1 MTVNMKKKRVL
12 VTISFSFSIRYLV
25 RSKLIHKMKAFC
37 EPVIVITWNQADLV
51 EELRNEGFEVH
62 VVPESNRGMHYS
74 DIRKKLDYWFRYFKL
89 KSPTWAIEPRYLE
102 QFRPWKIVLLNR
114 IREYYNF
121 LKFYIPG
128 YTAKVFQKEKALL
141 VSDTNYSDMEKLVD
155 QLQLDAAFVVTP
167 FHAQEDLLLR
177 AAEAKGVYMITSILS
192 FDNIVKRGWIPVKY
206 KHWMVWND
214 KMKSELMRIY
224 PESVS
229 EKNVHVVGA
238 VQFDFYKHPE
248 EYLMEEAQWRQLV
261 GLPPKDH
268 RKVILFAG
276 GPVSLFPQEYQ
287 FLQHIDAAITSGA
300 IEGNPIVLFRCHPID
315 RVERW
320 KEALGNTPN
329 VFFDTSWTGSTKLT
343 YTNIKV
349 EDITKLF
356 STLYHTDVHVNTC
369 STMTVDGS
377 AFNKPQI
384 GPAYD
389 ELAKPRKYDLK
400 SMYYQEYFLPV
411 METKGLAH
419 AYNKKELINY
429 VNDALKNPEAYVKK
443 SKAIVEAIVTYT
455 DGGNGDR
462 VASALEQI
470 LR

>member
-1 MTVNMKKKRVL
+1 MKKKRVL

-25 RSKLIHKMKAFC
+25 RSKLIHKMRAFC
-37 EPVIVITWNQADLV
+37 EPVIVITWNQDDLV
-51 EELRNEGFEVH
+51 AELRNEGFEVH
-62 VVPESNRGMHYS
+62 VVPESERGMHYA
-74 DIRKKLDYWFRYFKL
+74 DVRKKMDYWFRYFKL

-102 QFRPWKIVLLNR
+102 QFRPLKAVLLNR
-114 IREYYNF
+114 IREYYN
-121 LKFYIPG
+121 LIKFYIPG
-128 YTAKVFQKEKALL
+128 YTARLLEKEQQLL
-141 VSDTNYSDMEKLVD
+141 HSDTNYATMEKIVADLK
-155 QLQLDAAFVVTP
+155 LDAAFVVTP

-177 AAEAKGVYMITSILS
+177 AAEANGVYMITSILS

-206 KHWMVWND
+206 KHWMVWNQ
-214 KMKSELMRIY
+214 KMKEELLRIY
-224 PESVS
+224 PESVN

-238 VQFDFYKHPE
+238 VQFDFYQHLE
-248 EYLMEEAQWRQLV
+248 QYLMQEAEWRTMV
-261 GLPPKDH
+261 GLPPKDE

-287 FLQHIDAAITSGA
+287 FLQHIDAAITKGE
-300 IEGNPIVLFRCHPID
+300 IKGNPIILFRCHPID

-320 KEALGNTPN
+320 KQAIGATKN
-329 VFFDTSWTGSTKLT
+329 VFFDTSWTGNTKLT
-343 YTNIKV
+343 YTNITDH
-349 EDITKLF
+349 DITKLC

-411 METKGLAH
+411 MQTKGLAH
-419 AYNKKELINY
+419 AYNRQQLIDY
-429 VNDALKNPEAYVKK
+429 VNDALANPEKYNQK
-443 SKAIVEAIVTYT
+443 SKAIVEAIVTNT
-455 DGGNGDR
+455 DGKNGDR
-462 VASALEQI
+462 VINVLQQI
-470 LR
+470 VI

>member
-1 MTVNMKKKRVL
+1 MKKKRVL

-25 RSKLIHKMKAFC
+25 RSKLIHKMKEFC

-51 EELRNEGFEVH
+51 EELRKEGFEVH
-62 VVPESNRGMHYS
+62 VVPESNRGIHYG

-128 YTAKVFQKEKALL
+128 YTDKVFQKEKELL

-206 KHWMVWND
+206 KHWMVWNE

-229 EKNVHVVGA
+229 DKNVHVVGA
-238 VQFDFYKHPE
+238 VQFDFYKHPDK
-248 EYLMEEAQWRQLV
+248 YLMSEDKWRELV

-268 RKVILFAG
+268 RKIILFAG
-276 GPVSLFPQEYQ
+276 GSYTLFPQEHQ
-287 FLQHIDAAITSGA
+287 FLQHIDAAITSGE

-315 RVERW
+315 YIDRW
-320 KEALGNTPN
+320 KKAVEGSKN
-329 VFFDTSWTGSTKLT
+329 VFFEASWTGDKKLT
-343 YTNIKV
+343 LTNVTDETIAR
-349 EDITKLF
+349 LF
-356 STLYHTDVHVNTC
+356 STLYYTDVHVNTC

-389 ELAKPRKYDLK
+389 EMNKPRKYDLK

-411 METKGLAH
+411 METNGLAH
-419 AYNKKELINY
+419 AYSRQELIDY
-429 VNDALKNPEAYVKK
+429 VNDALKNPNAYIQK
-443 SKAIVEAIVTYT
+443 SKDIVKAIVTHT
-455 DGGNGDR
+455 DGKNGDR
-462 VASALEQI
+462 VADVLKNI
-470 LR
+470 I